1 MAPTARN
8 LLETTTAKLAPDPRA
23 NRFVPLV
30 ARGAVSGDTLAALAL
45 EQRWV
50 IAADRRAFAYLAH
63 RADDT
68 PPVAAYFSALAEGE
82 AVAAQKLEAFA
93 AACGVGESRS
103 VAHEPLPG
111 CQAYPAYVAWLALN
125 GSPAET
131 VLAVHANFSAWGG
144 YCATV
149 AGALRRHHGF
159 TDEACAF
166 FDFFAAPDPGLEH
179 RATAAVQAGLD
190 GGHLNEDLVH
200 RYGRL
205 LQAYEAMFWDSLWG
219 LEHPRGGQDD

>member
-1 MAPTARN
+1 MARTARQ
-8 LLETTTAKLAPDPRA
+8 LLETTTGKLAPDPRA
-23 NRFVPLV
+23 NRFVPLL
-30 ARGAVSGDTLAALAL
+30 ARGAASRDTLAALAL

-63 RADDT
+63 RTAGT
-68 PPVAAYFSALAEGE
+68 PPLADWFTALAEGE
-82 AVAAQKLEAFA
+82 AVAAGKLEAFA

-111 CQAYPAYVAWLALN
+111 CQSYPAYVAWLALN

-149 AGALRRHHGF
+149 ADALRRHYGF

-166 FDFFAAPDPGLEH
+166 FDFFAAPDPALEH
-179 RATAAVQAGLD
+179 KATAAVQAGLD

-205 LQAYEAMFWDSLWG
+205 LQAYEALFWHSLWE
-219 LEHPRGGQDD
+219 LERPGEGQVD